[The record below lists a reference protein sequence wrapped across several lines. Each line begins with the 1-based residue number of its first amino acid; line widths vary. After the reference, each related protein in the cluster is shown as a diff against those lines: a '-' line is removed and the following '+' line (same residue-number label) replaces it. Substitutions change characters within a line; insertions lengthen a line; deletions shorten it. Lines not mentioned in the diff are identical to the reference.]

1 MDARSKLVDMVEEG
15 LLDPVQFAIM
25 VAKWM
30 TNDDIE
36 EMLWANEIDIRE
48 EEEDDDGEDGHRN
61 VQVSDSYI
69 KKHGYKVD

>member
-48 EEEDDDGEDGHRN
+48 EEDDDGEDEN
-61 VQVSDSYI
+61 SYI